1 MRRIMISETATMT
14 ITGLSEESVVTKCE
28 LSSK

>member
-1 MRRIMISETATMT
+1 MRRITISETATMA

-28 LSSK
+28 LRL